1 MVGELTQ
8 SMKRLQH
15 ELQLERARASKAEA
29 NLVAQVA
36 ALVRRPAA
44 AADPMGGVRQRTPWG
59 VLGS

>member
-44 AADPMGGVRQRTPWG
+44 AADPMGGC
-59 VLGS
+59 

>member
-36 ALVRRPAA
+36 ALVRQLQPRTPW
-44 AADPMGGVRQRTPWG
+44 GGVRQRTPAWQRL
-59 VLGS
+59 V